1 MIYIYTTWISKQK
14 YIQAHPGPLSQ
25 GPEGGPPES
34 SILAKFWRPG
44 HSKVPFF
51 RYLYDPNVPQLGQ
64 WMDNFYGQLMDIS
77 KKTWIN
83 NVEIMRKYGE
93 SWIFLY
99 ISMDMMWKLFLKIWT
114 YPWIF
119 RYISMNR
126 IWFFFHMDVPLTDF
140 FVKGGNCLMFFSL
153 FDVWLTMGMIDF
165 GWFSTCWKKWSE
177 ISLVFCR
184 NLMF

>member
-1 MIYIYTTWISKQK
+1 MYEYHICAYQYVIYIYVHVCKCMLWYGMLCNVMYFMLRMYMIYIYTTWISKQK

-126 IWFFFHMDVPLTDF
+126 I
-140 FVKGGNCLMFFSL
+140 
-153 FDVWLTMGMIDF
+153 
-165 GWFSTCWKKWSE
+165 
-177 ISLVFCR
+177 
-184 NLMF
+184 